1 MAISVECSACGQTYR
16 LKAEMAGRKIRCKA
30 CQTPIEVPL
39 AEAEEWGEA
48 SWPASG
54 SGRGG
59 ASRKTKAVPKQSG
72 NGKSVLIVV
81 GAVVGLVLLVGAIWG
96 LLKFL
101 PSGDT
106 QLADGTPTSTPT
118 STSTSTPTAAGSS
131 WVKFTLPD
139 GSASAL
145 FPGAVKT
152 NALPNGAMSHMAN
165 MNGNGF
171 ALSDKSPME
180 VSENFLERTAESKGG
195 AGDSDNETTQSLET
209 INGNRC
215 LKRTV
220 KSNGDLSQVMVTF
233 VHNRRMYIAVV
244 TKGPQSSLSPS
255 DADYFLSSV
264 TFH

>member
-39 AEAEEWGEA
+39 AEAEEEWGEA

-59 ASRKTKAVPKQSG
+59 ASRKTKAVPKKSG
-72 NGKSVLIVV
+72 NSKSVLIVV
-81 GAVVGLVLLVGAIWG
+81 GAVAGLVLLVALVWG

-101 PSGDT
+101 PSGNT
-106 QLADGTPTSTPT
+106 QLADGASTSTP
-118 STSTSTPTAAGSS
+118 TPTAAGSS

-152 NALPNGAMSHMAN
+152 NALPNGAMSHMSS

-180 VSENFLERTAESKGG
+180 VSEDFLERTAESKGEP
-195 AGDSDNETTQSLET
+195 GDSDNETNQALET

>member
-1 MAISVECSACGQTYR
+1 MAISVECSACGQSYR

-48 SWPASG
+48 SWPATG
-54 SGRGG
+54 SGRGV
-59 ASRKTKAVPKQSG
+59 ASRKTKAVPKKSG

-81 GAVVGLVLLVGAIWG
+81 GSVAGLVLIVAVVWG

-106 QLADGTPTSTPT
+106 QFAD
-118 STSTSTPTAAGSS
+118 STSIPTAVGSS

-145 FPGAVKT
+145 FPGEVKS
-152 NALPNGAMSHMAN
+152 NSLPNGAVSHMASV
-165 MNGNGF
+165 NGNGF

-180 VSENFLERTAESKGG
+180 VSENFLEQTAESKGG
-195 AGDSDNETTQSLET
+195 PGDLDNETTQSLET

-255 DADYFLSSV
+255 DADDFLSSV

>member
-106 QLADGTPTSTPT
+106 QLADGTST
-118 STSTSTPTAAGSS
+118 STSTPTPTAAGSS

-139 GSASAL
+139 GTASAL

-152 NALPNGAMSHMAN
+152 NALPNGAMSHMAS

-180 VSENFLERTAESKGG
+180 VSEDFLERTAESKGG
-195 AGDSDNETTQSLET
+195 AGDSGNETTQSLET

-244 TKGPQSSLSPS
+244 TKGPQSSLSAS
-255 DADYFLSSV
+255 DADNFLSSV

>member
-16 LKAEMAGRKIRCKA
+16 LKDEMAGRKIRCKA
-30 CQTPIEVPL
+30 CQTPIEVPV
-39 AEAEEWGEA
+39 AETEEEWGET
-48 SWPASG
+48 SWPATG

-59 ASRKTKAVPKQSG
+59 ASRKTKAVPKKSG
-72 NGKSVLIVV
+72 NSKSVLIVV
-81 GAVVGLVLLVGAIWG
+81 GAVAGLVLLVALVWG

-101 PSGDT
+101 PSGNT
-106 QLADGTPTSTPT
+106 QLADGTPAP
-118 STSTSTPTAAGSS
+118 AGSS

-145 FPGAVKT
+145 FPGEVKS
-152 NALPNGAMSHMAN
+152 NALPNGAVSHMAS

-195 AGDSDNETTQSLET
+195 PGDSDNETTQSLET

>member
-1 MAISVECSACGQTYR
+1 
-16 LKAEMAGRKIRCKA
+16 
-30 CQTPIEVPL
+30 
-39 AEAEEWGEA
+39 
-48 SWPASG
+48 
-54 SGRGG
+54 
-59 ASRKTKAVPKQSG
+59 
-72 NGKSVLIVV
+72 VLVVV
-81 GAVVGLVLLVGAIWG
+81 GAVAGLVLIVAVVWG

-101 PSGDT
+101 PSGNT
-106 QLADGTPTSTPT
+106 QLADGTPAP
-118 STSTSTPTAAGSS
+118 AGSS

-145 FPGAVKT
+145 FPGEVKS
-152 NALPNGAMSHMAN
+152 NSLPNGAVSHMASV
-165 MNGNGF
+165 NGNGF

-180 VSENFLERTAESKGG
+180 VSENFLERTAESKGEP
-195 AGDSDNETTQSLET
+195 GDSDNETNQSLET

-233 VHNRRMYIAVV
+233 VHNRRMYVAVV

-255 DADYFLSSV
+255 DADYFLKSV